1 MKRPFAY
8 LSATPG
14 LDRKPI
20 KFKSNDI
27 FTFEYVVATY
37 PEVKPAGF
45 LARRGGFWT
54 ARLLEKNP

>member
-20 KFKSNDI
+20 KFKANDT
-27 FTFEYVVATY
+27 FTFEYVVAIY
-37 PEVKPAGF
+37 PEIKLADF
-45 LARRGGFWT
+45 LTRRAEFWT
-54 ARLLEKNP
+54 RRLHDKNP